1 MEDSVSIEGPV
12 EMIDGNLTLRI
23 PLSVGGDKLAPLAR
37 GIGRIEGDCLC
48 VEIKPWLAE
57 KLRIE
62 ASGLLARAL
71 QHEVD
76 HLNGILFIDRMSS
89 VVKASLSSRL
99 KRLQKETQSC
109 LDIR

>member
-48 VEIKPWLAE
+48 VVIKPWLAE

-62 ASGLLARAL
+62 AGSLVV
-71 QHEVD
+71 VD
-76 HLNGILFIDRMSS
+76 NKNGKFTITRSAANDQTSN
-89 VVKASLSSRL
+89 
-99 KRLQKETQSC
+99 
-109 LDIR
+109 